1 MPTYSTWERQFAR
14 FFNSTPLLKGL
25 LKRGYVFLNYCI
37 YSINKSRLFSVY
49 DIYCINDCLP
59 SNGQKNELFFG
70 YYDKYPMNNSGLM
83 LLNMTSYSTK
93 KNPSARYPI
102 SVFLINMKQRKVLLE
117 IKTGAYNWQQGCRVH
132 WLNDE
137 LFILNDFNEKNQKYV
152 ARVFSVPN
160 LREVK
165 RFDYPVQD
173 SFGTDYFLS
182 INYRRIDTLRPDYG
196 YRNLPKMSDTELKR
210 LDDDGIWK
218 IDYETGESKLLYSLK
233 QIAAF
238 GVKQINKDVYHKVN
252 HLMINTSGD
261 KFIFIHRYLKKN
273 VRFDRLLL
281 ADVQGNLLKVLADN
295 GMVSHCCWLNENT
308 VFAYLRGIDDIDAY
322 YSIDIHTGKM
332 TLFDNTLFRKYGDGH
347 PSSNGRFIL
356 SDSYPDKALHQHL
369 FLYDIESGE
378 SKELGSF
385 FHGLSYNEE
394 TRCDLHPRLSPDAKR
409 VFFDSV
415 CHGKR
420 QLYYMDL

>member
-1 MPTYSTWERQFAR
+1 
-14 FFNSTPLLKGL
+14 
-25 LKRGYVFLNYCI
+25 
-37 YSINKSRLFSVY
+37 
-49 DIYCINDCLP
+49 
-59 SNGQKNELFFG
+59 
-70 YYDKYPMNNSGLM
+70 
-83 LLNMTSYSTK
+83 
-93 KNPSARYPI
+93 
-102 SVFLINMKQRKVLLE
+102 MKQRKVLLE

-252 HLMINTSGD
+252 HLMINKSGD